1 MRVADVKIKMY
12 VANDGTEF
20 YSQRECEE
28 YEKSLMPFV
37 VKPEWIERH
46 QKQVAENEKVKAI
59 ISEFMEQGKKY
70 VLTDIFAMFFE
81 RMHHLHGFENTLIDL
96 YEDRERLKIM
106 ADHIVDIQVKIKSEE
121 DLDEPTSNE
130 E

>member
-1 MRVADVKIKMY
+1 MRVEDVKIKMY

-70 VLTDIFAMFFE
+70 VLTDMYLELLPQLDFLRK
-81 RMHHLHGFENTLIDL
+81 RMTVQRLIQITWQMVCDSIL
-96 YEDRERLKIM
+96 SREEEHRKIYFT
-106 ADHIVDIQVKIKSEE
+106 KI
-121 DLDEPTSNE
+121 
-130 E
+130 

>member
-1 MRVADVKIKMY
+1 MRIEDVKIRMY

-46 QKQVAENEKVKAI
+46 QKQVVENEKVKVI
-59 ISEFMEQGKKY
+59 ISEFMEQGKRY
-70 VLTDIFAMFFE
+70 VLTDMYLELLPQLDFQEHRTIFLAVLFKSHTE
-81 RMHHLHGFENTLIDL
+81 LSYTPSRQRVDV
-96 YEDRERLKIM
+96 RRL
-106 ADHIVDIQVKIKSEE
+106 
-121 DLDEPTSNE
+121 P
-130 E
+130 

>member
-1 MRVADVKIKMY
+1 MRIEDVKIKMY

-70 VLTDIFAMFFE
+70 VLTDMYLELLPQLDFLRK
-81 RMHHLHGFENTLIDL
+81 RMTVQRLMQITRQMVCDSILS
-96 YEDRERLKIM
+96 REEEHRKIYF
-106 ADHIVDIQVKIKSEE
+106 IKI
-121 DLDEPTSNE
+121 
-130 E
+130 